1 MLMSYP
7 EIRDRIY
14 VLARQRNL
22 RVDWIEPSR
31 LYRELLLYDSGQ
43 ALVARATVPLR
54 NLTQKR
60 LTELSRNLEGVFGE
74 GWME

>member
-43 ALVARATVPLR
+43 VLVARATVPLR